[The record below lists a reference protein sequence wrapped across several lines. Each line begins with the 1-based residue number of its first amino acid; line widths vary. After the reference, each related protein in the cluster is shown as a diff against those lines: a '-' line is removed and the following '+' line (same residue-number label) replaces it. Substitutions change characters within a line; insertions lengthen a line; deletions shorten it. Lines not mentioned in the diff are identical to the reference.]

1 MCSRQLAC
9 INLICQDLWSQVQL
23 CFARIKWS
31 WQIRLIQG
39 RKSGARPDQ
48 NYCRPNKELLIFL
61 FKLLPFPFLFMS
73 KKKVMAWFFYALFGL
88 DMQIAFNPSYVFTEI
103 TNVLEQRNV
112 RKKSIDLNREP
123 FCFFYKTVMIWELA
137 WKCNFESTFLPTG
150 AKKIKAMN
158 SFIFLRLNFLQSLIL
173 EYQG

>member
-1 MCSRQLAC
+1 MNTTKTFDHRFSFASPASSGLDRSDWYKAE
-9 INLICQDLWSQVQL
+9 NLELGLI
-23 CFARIKWS
+23 RITVDPTK
-31 WQIRLIQG
+31 
-39 RKSGARPDQ
+39 
-48 NYCRPNKELLIFL
+48 NYWFSFLNSFL
-61 FKLLPFPFLFMS
+61 FPS
-73 KKKVMAWFFYALFGL
+73 CSWVRKKVMAWFFYALFGL

-137 WKCNFESTFLPTG
+137 WKCNFESTFLPTW